1 MSLKGWWTSVN
12 FHFFSLNTQTHAHSH
27 VHRKRKED
35 SNEKQ
40 YNRNNFHTSSSSIII
55 LPKSNK
61 IQPLF
66 FWNMKLLI
74 MQSLMISE
82 NQEPRWSFKIPK
94 LLYSFLAFFLHKNM
108 QGVMISLHSFLKVKL
123 QNIFIVH
130 VTVFTH

>member
-40 YNRNNFHTSSSSIII
+40 YNRNNFHTSSNSIII

-66 FWNMKLLI
+66 FWNTKLL
-74 MQSLMISE
+74 MLQSLIISE
-82 NQEPRWSFKIPK
+82 QPEI
-94 LLYSFLAFFLHKNM
+94 LYSFIDYKIM
-108 QGVMISLHSFLKVKL
+108 QGVIIRPHSFLKYYIAKHFYDTFHCFYALIPNNLNVW
-123 QNIFIVH
+123 
-130 VTVFTH
+130 